1 MRDMDFSAPLA
12 KEIRERRGL
21 NRVAAARAAGLSR
34 QGLINIEDGVS
45 VPGVDTLG
53 RLATAYGASVDEFY
67 VHGSDADT
75 PASAGEE
82 STPNSHGDPAAA
94 ATRSRVPAHQGG

>member
-53 RLATAYGASVDEFY
+53 RLASAYGARVDEFY
-67 VHGSDADT
+67 VHTPDADT
-75 PASAGEE
+75 APVVGEE
-82 STPNSHGDPAAA
+82 STPENHEPGAASDSSGA
-94 ATRSRVPAHQGG
+94 RLAHTRG